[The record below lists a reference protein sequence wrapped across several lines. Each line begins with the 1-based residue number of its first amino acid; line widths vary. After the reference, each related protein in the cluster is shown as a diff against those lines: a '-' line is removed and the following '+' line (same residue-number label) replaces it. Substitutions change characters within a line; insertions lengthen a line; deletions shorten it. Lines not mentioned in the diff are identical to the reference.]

1 MNQKLS
7 NHLKALSFWAILMV
21 LLIHT
26 NNTKLTVGLYNV
38 VTPNNINYFV
48 QSFISQG
55 IAAVAVPIFFG
66 ISGYLFF
73 FSFKPTIKGY
83 TSKVTKR
90 LRTLVIPYL
99 FWSLLGFLFMFLLQS
114 LPPLKNFFNQK
125 FIIHFSIIEVIDTIL
140 LHPIPYQFWF
150 VLHLCILI
158 LCVPFIQIALHY
170 LGGWFIAIAA
180 VFWFSNLNLPYFYPS
195 RFYFLPLALTS
206 ENTKYNG
213 TLRQKPVTLG

>member
-66 ISGYLFF
+66 ISGYFF
-73 FSFKPTIKGY
+73 LVLSPQL
-83 TSKVTKR
+83 KV
-90 LRTLVIPYL
+90 
-99 FWSLLGFLFMFLLQS
+99 
-114 LPPLKNFFNQK
+114 
-125 FIIHFSIIEVIDTIL
+125 
-140 LHPIPYQFWF
+140 
-150 VLHLCILI
+150 
-158 LCVPFIQIALHY
+158 IQ
-170 LGGWFIAIAA
+170 
-180 VFWFSNLNLPYFYPS
+180 V
-195 RFYFLPLALTS
+195 
-206 ENTKYNG
+206 K
-213 TLRQKPVTLG
+213 

>member
-1 MNQKLS
+1 M
-7 NHLKALSFWAILMV
+7 
-21 LLIHT
+21 
-26 NNTKLTVGLYNV
+26 
-38 VTPNNINYFV
+38 
-48 QSFISQG
+48 
-55 IAAVAVPIFFG
+55 
-66 ISGYLFF
+66 
-73 FSFKPTIKGY
+73 
-83 TSKVTKR
+83 
-90 LRTLVIPYL
+90 RTLVIPYL

-180 VFWFSNLNLPYFYPS
+180 VFWFSNLNLPYWRLLRKTQNTMAHS
-195 RFYFLPLALTS
+195 GKNQLHLVSNNKLAS
-206 ENTKYNG
+206 FSNTKNHACLQRLCNTFYGGFNA
-213 TLRQKPVTLG
+213 